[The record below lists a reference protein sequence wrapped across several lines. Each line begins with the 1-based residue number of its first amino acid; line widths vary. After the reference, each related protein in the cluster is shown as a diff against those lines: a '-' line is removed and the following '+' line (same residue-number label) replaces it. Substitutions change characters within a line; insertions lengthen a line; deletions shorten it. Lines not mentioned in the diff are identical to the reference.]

1 MRIISGKYKR
11 KKIIP
16 PKQLKLRPTTD
27 RAKEG
32 IFNIITN
39 KYDITKISILDLY
52 SGTGNISY
60 EFFSRGCSKL
70 TAVDINYK
78 STEFIRKTK
87 EELNMNI
94 NIINK
99 NSIDFLKE
107 NTDRYDI
114 IFADPP
120 YKYNNYQELIQK
132 ILEQDIL
139 NNNGI
144 FILEHGSNMKLFDN
158 TIEVRKYGNVFFS
171 IFNKKI

>member
-1 MRIISGKYKR
+1 LRIISGKYKR

-16 PKQLKLRPTTD
+16 PKKLKLRPTTD

-39 KYDITKISILDLY
+39 KYDITKISVLDLY

-60 EFFSRGCSKL
+60 EFSSRGCSKL

-87 EELNMNI
+87 DELNMNI

-99 NSIDFLKE
+99 NSIYFLKE
-107 NTDRYDI
+107 NTKKYDV

-120 YKYNNYQELIQK
+120 YDYNNYQELIKQ

-139 NNNGI
+139 NNKGI
-144 FILEHGSNMKLFDN
+144 FILEHGGNIKLFDN
-158 TIEVRKYGNVFFS
+158 TIEERKYGNVFFS
-171 IFNKKI
+171 IFNK